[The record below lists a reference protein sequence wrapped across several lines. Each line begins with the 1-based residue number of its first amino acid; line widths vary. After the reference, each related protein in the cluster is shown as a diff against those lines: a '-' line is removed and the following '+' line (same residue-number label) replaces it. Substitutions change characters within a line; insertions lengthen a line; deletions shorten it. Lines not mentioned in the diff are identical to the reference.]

1 MCTGMIAFVRGV
13 IAASTAAGSTL
24 NVRSSISANTGF
36 ARSNRITLADATNE
50 KLDVITSSPGP
61 TPRRC
66 RATCSPAVPLEQA
79 TACCAPTRSANAR
92 SNAGPT
98 GPQARLSD
106 RSTSRTSSSSRPSR
120 YGRASGIERVV
131 TTALD
136 GRADRVLEQVGEAL
150 VLPADDGE
158 ERVLD
163 LLRDRAARAGRM
175 IVDRRHRRHLRSRAA
190 EEHLVAEVEVG
201 AHQVHLAH
209 LVAERVGDPHHR
221 LAGDPGQARRGRRR
235 RVEHPVPDDEHVLA
249 RAVGDVALL

>member
-24 NVRSSISANTGF
+24 KVRSSISANTGF
-36 ARSNRITLADATNE
+36 ARSNRITLAEATNE

-61 TPRRC
+61 MPRRC
-66 RATCSPAVPLEQA
+66 SATCSPAVPLEQA
-79 TACCAPTRSANAR
+79 MACCVPTRSAKAC
-92 SNAGPT
+92 SNCGPT
-98 GPQARLSD
+98 GPQARLSE
-106 RSTSRTSSSSRPSR
+106 RRTSSTSSSSRPSM
-120 YGRASGIERVV
+120 YGRARGIERVV

-163 LLRDRAARAGRM
+163 LFRDRSATADVV
-175 IVDRRHRRHLRSRAA
+175 IVDRRHRRHLGGRAA

-209 LVAERVGDPHHR
+209 LVS
-221 LAGDPGQARRGRRR
+221 
-235 RVEHPVPDDEHVLA
+235 
-249 RAVGDVALL
+249 